1 MIGIVSLSS
10 SSPLGDRRPR
20 GSYQL
25 WYDAPRNQEA
35 MMKTTAET
43 TSHRM
48 AGEPLSSLQ
57 CHHGRYSSATSHHV
71 VVWPYDHNY
80 NHTQTC
86 AARRH
91 SLRAKLARSSL
102 RLTTFKSGDLLL
114 CMCPL
119 YKGSQ
124 GTHLRDPTF
133 IHLFLHRRRAPK
145 AYLQAARLLTL
156 TLLPLPPFLH
166 PIVRTSEHSN
176 EKHALDHL

>member
-114 CMCPL
+114 CMCPGPGL
-119 YKGSQ
+119 YI
-124 GTHLRDPTF
+124 RAA
-133 IHLFLHRRRAPK
+133 RAPILGIQLSFT
-145 AYLQAARLLTL
+145 YSYTVEGLLKL
-156 TLLPLPPFLH
+156 TFRQP
-166 PIVRTSEHSN
+166 VS
-176 EKHALDHL
+176 